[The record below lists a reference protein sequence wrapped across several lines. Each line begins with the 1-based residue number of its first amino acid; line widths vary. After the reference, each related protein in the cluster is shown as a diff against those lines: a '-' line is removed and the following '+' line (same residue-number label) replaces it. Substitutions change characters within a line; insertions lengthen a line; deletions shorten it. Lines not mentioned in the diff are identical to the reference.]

1 MNHDE
6 DGHRVSGQ
14 EDAFT
19 STGKYNSTD
28 RVIDGIGHRFELDPD
43 ESFDSGAG
51 EYDSLDEFIDST
63 DDFILEMEDFDHQID
78 MQIDSIDNYFMDMKR
93 LDEDIDDIHYINET
107 TYLNCPFDDGTD
119 RSSESDTEEFVYPDT
134 DENDSAGSLGDDMF
148 HALGQMALS
157 LCLACRNLS
166 QGIFRVDET
175 CDFEY
180 LTHHLC
186 LSSLQQSVE
195 DGCRMCMAVAQSLED
210 FCKKPDPPIIQKES
224 WSIKGLLNYNKYH
237 QNPDSNLHLSF
248 WLCQCEHNHPYGSIC
263 EGSKTLRTFD
273 FYPARTLRL
282 GPEFLG
288 VLDDRCYC
296 LLTAPTNLSGSD
308 PALMMSSAKSATSLS
323 VARSWYQQCLNHE
336 ACRNWRQ
343 GSRFLPTRLVKIWRP
358 ENQST
363 GLSARICE
371 TGNMPASTR
380 YVTLSHCWGKGVIFK
395 LLQNNIEQLSQAIPI
410 GQLPKV
416 FQDAIYVSH
425 ELGIGYIWIDSLC
438 IIQDSKEDWTYEAKR
453 MGGVYSNGEFN
464 IAATGYEDGLSG
476 LFGERKALSL
486 IHIPMRA
493 ECEFID
499 AQYKTQAVFKGLY
512 ISASIEEW
520 GSKVVFSPLNDR
532 GWVAQERTLSPA
544 VIHYTPEKM
553 YWECNQSIASEA
565 FLNVPNFW
573 DNTQGTGRYRIRS
586 LSAQSDREDIY
597 SFWRTFLSRYA
608 GMEMTFNR
616 DRIPAVAGIAR
627 ILSELIDDNFVAGFF
642 EGDLLRSLVLE
653 RHVSYRHA
661 IKPEQL
667 APSWSWVSMNADTNM
682 LTIDVS
688 KLQPLNGV
696 HFQVLS
702 DIPGF
707 KSDLQL
713 PSLEKSGVRG
723 LAVRGALRKLLDDFN
738 NQEEWIWSSQLMY
751 DNKEAAK
758 YLGDKLP
765 QDQAWR
771 SSDPTHMLLLTRW
784 VNPSMDSFIYVHG
797 LLVQPAELNEANTFR
812 RSGTIELIFRNDE
825 VCDKCLGLREK
836 DGEYEPSALF
846 EESGLQDLVLM

>member
-1 MNHDE
+1 MSHDE
-6 DGHRVSGQ
+6 DHHRASGQ
-14 EDAFT
+14 EDAY
-19 STGKYNSTD
+19 TGADKYNPTD
-28 RVIDGIGHRFELDPD
+28 QVINGIDHRFELDPD
-43 ESFDSGAG
+43 DSFDSDTG
-51 EYDSLDEFIDST
+51 EYASLDEFIEST
-63 DDFILEMEDFDHQID
+63 DDFILEMEGFDHQID
-78 MQIDSIDNYFMDMKR
+78 MQIDSIDDYFMDMER
-93 LDEDIDDIHYINET
+93 LDDDIAEIHYNNET
-107 TYLNCPFDDGTD
+107 DYLNCPFDDETD
-119 RSSESDTEEFVYPDT
+119 YSTESDTEEFIYPDP
-134 DENDSAGSLGDDMF
+134 DEDNSAGLLGDDMF
-148 HALGQMALS
+148 HALTQMASS
-157 LCLACRNLS
+157 LCLACRNLA

-175 CDFEY
+175 CDFEH

-195 DGCRMCMAVAQSLED
+195 DGCRMCMAVAESLDD
-210 FCKKPDPPIIQKES
+210 FCKKSDPPIIQKES
-224 WSIKGLLNYNKYH
+224 WSIKGLLDYNKYYK
-237 QNPDSNLHLSF
+237 QPGGNFHLSF
-248 WLCQCEHNHPYGSIC
+248 WLCQCEHDHPYGSIC
-263 EGSKTLRTFD
+263 EGSKTLRSFD

-288 VLDDRCYC
+288 VLNDRCC
-296 LLTAPTNLSGSD
+296 CSSTASANLSGSD
-308 PALMMSSAKSATSLS
+308 PALMMSSAKSATSFS

-336 ACRNWRQ
+336 TCRNWRE
-343 GSRFLPTRLVKIWRP
+343 GSRFLPTRLVQIWRP

-363 GLSARICE
+363 GLSARIYE
-371 TGNMPASTR
+371 TENLPTSTR

-395 LLQNNIEQLSQAIPI
+395 LLQSNLEELSQAIPI

-416 FQDAIYVSH
+416 FQDAIYVSY

-464 IAATGYEDGLSG
+464 IAATGYENGLSG

-493 ECEFID
+493 ECEFIN

-512 ISASIEEW
+512 ISASTGEW
-520 GSKVVFSPLNDR
+520 GSNVVFSPLNDR

-565 FLNVPNFW
+565 FLDVPDFW
-573 DNTQGTGRYRIRS
+573 DDTQGTGRYRIRS
-586 LSAQSDREDIY
+586 LSAQSDREAIY
-597 SFWRTFLSRYA
+597 SFWRTFLNRYA

-616 DRIPAVAGIAR
+616 DRFPAVAGIAR

-653 RHVSYRHA
+653 RQVSYRHS

-667 APSWSWVSMNADTNM
+667 APSWSWASMNADTD
-682 LTIDVS
+682 LSTTDLS
-688 KLQPLNGV
+688 KLEPLNGV
-696 HFQVLS
+696 RFRVLS

-723 LAVRGALRKLLDDFN
+723 LAIRGALRKLLGDFDN
-738 NQEEWIWSSQLMY
+738 HKEWIWFSQLMY
-751 DNKEAAK
+751 DNREAVK
-758 YLGDKLP
+758 FLGDKLP

-771 SSDPTHMLLLTRW
+771 SSDSTHMLLLARW
-784 VNPSMDSFIYVHG
+784 MDPLLDYKVCVRG
-797 LLVQPAELNEANTFR
+797 LLVQPAELNEATTFR
-812 RSGTIELIFRNDE
+812 RSGTIELIFRNGE
-825 VCDKCLGLREK
+825 VCDECLGLREK
-836 DGEYEPSALF
+836 DGEYESSVLF
-846 EESGLQDLVLM
+846 EESGLQDLVLI

>member
-1 MNHDE
+1 MSYDE
-6 DGHRVSGQ
+6 DRHRASGR
-14 EDAFT
+14 EDAY
-19 STGKYNSTD
+19 TGADKYNFTD
-28 RVIDGIGHRFELDPD
+28 QVTDGIDHRFELDPD
-43 ESFDSGAG
+43 ESFDSATG

-63 DDFILEMEDFDHQID
+63 DDFIREMEDFDHQID
-78 MQIDSIDNYFMDMKR
+78 MQIDSIDDYFMDMER
-93 LDEDIDDIHYINET
+93 LDDDIEQIHYNNET
-107 TYLNCPFDDGTD
+107 DYLNCLFDDETNY
-119 RSSESDTEEFVYPDT
+119 STESDTREFVYPDT
-134 DENDSAGSLGDDMF
+134 DEDDSAGLSGDDMF
-148 HALGQMALS
+148 HSLSQMASS
-157 LCLACRNLS
+157 LCLACRNLA

-175 CDFEY
+175 CDFEHV
-180 LTHHLC
+180 THHLC

-210 FCKKPDPPIIQKES
+210 FCKKSDPPIIHKES
-224 WSIKGLLNYNKYH
+224 WSIKGLLDYNKYYK
-237 QNPDSNLHLSF
+237 QPGGNLHLSF

-263 EGSKTLRTFD
+263 EGSKTLRSFD

-288 VLDDRCYC
+288 VLDDSYHC
-296 LLTAPTNLSGSD
+296 LSPASTNLSGSD

-336 ACRNWRQ
+336 TCRNWGQ
-343 GSRFLPTRLVKIWRP
+343 GSRFLPTRLVQIWRP
-358 ENQST
+358 ENQSIS
-363 GLSARICE
+363 LSARLCE
-371 TGNMPASTR
+371 TESLPTSTR

-395 LLQNNIEQLSQAIPI
+395 LLQNNLEELSQAIPI

-416 FQDAIYVSH
+416 FQDAIHVSY

-438 IIQDSKEDWTYEAKR
+438 IIQDSKEDWTKEAKR

-464 IAATGYEDGLSG
+464 IAATGYENGLSG

-486 IHIPMRA
+486 IHIPMRVD
-493 ECEFID
+493 CEFIN

-512 ISASIEEW
+512 ISASTEEW
-520 GSKVVFSPLNDR
+520 GSNVVFSPLNNR

-565 FLNVPNFW
+565 FLDVPNFW
-573 DNTQGTGRYRIRS
+573 DDTQGTGRYRIRS
-586 LSAQSDREDIY
+586 LGAHSDREAIY
-597 SFWRTFLSRYA
+597 SFWRTFLNRYA

-616 DRIPAVAGIAR
+616 DRFPAVSGIAR

-653 RHVSYRHA
+653 RHVSYRHS

-667 APSWSWVSMNADTNM
+667 APSWSWASMNADTDLM
-682 LTIDVS
+682 TIDT
-688 KLQPLNGV
+688 LEPLHGV
-696 HFQVLS
+696 HFRVLS

-707 KSDLQL
+707 KSDLHL

-723 LAVRGALRKLLDDFN
+723 LAIKGALRKLLDNFDN
-738 NQEEWIWSSQLMY
+738 HKEWIWSSHLMY
-751 DNKEAAK
+751 DNREAVK
-758 YLGDKLP
+758 FLGDKLP

-771 SSDPTHMLLLTRW
+771 SSDPTHMLLLARW
-784 VNPSMDSFIYVHG
+784 VKPSIDYFVYVHG
-797 LLVQPAELNEANTFR
+797 LLVQPADLNEATTFR
-812 RSGTIELIFRNDE
+812 RSGTIELGFRSDE
-825 VCDKCLGLREK
+825 VCDEFLGLRKK
-836 DGEYEPSALF
+836 DGKYELSVLF
-846 EESGLQDLVLM
+846 EESGLQDLVLI